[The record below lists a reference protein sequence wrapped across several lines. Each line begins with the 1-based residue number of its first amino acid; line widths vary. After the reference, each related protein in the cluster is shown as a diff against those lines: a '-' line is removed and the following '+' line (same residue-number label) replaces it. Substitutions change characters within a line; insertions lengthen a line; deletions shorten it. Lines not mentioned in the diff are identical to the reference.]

1 MTRLRLVTGDAAGA
15 VADLGV
21 FVPLAAALILV
32 NGLDAGSVLLAAGG
46 LVLVSGL
53 FFRIPFPV
61 QPLKALTAV
70 AVAQGVA
77 PDVIRAAG
85 LEIGVV
91 LLLLSIGNVADVIA
105 RVFTKPVI
113 RALQFGVGVLL
124 IVTAGKLVA
133 DPPSVFRQTL
143 NSPWPMI
150 LAVAALV
157 VVTMAVRRRRYGT
170 ALGILVVGVGW
181 AVVGARP
188 DLASPSIALPDI
200 GIPSP
205 AAFASAFF
213 LLVIPQIPLTF
224 GNAVVAVSDLAHEY
238 FGAAARRVSPSRVC
252 LSCGLGNLASALL
265 GGMPM
270 CHGAG
275 GLTAH
280 FRLGARTATM
290 SLLLGSV
297 FLGLGLFFAPQ
308 VTAIIG
314 LLPAWGLAA
323 FLVYA
328 GARHALLVLDLRRMS
343 LVLAVGAGLIGS
355 LLGNLAVTAITV
367 LICDHGR
374 RLAGQFRSGGV
385 AARAS

>member
-21 FVPLAAALILV
+21 FVPLTAALILV

-91 LLLLSIGNVADVIA
+91 LLLLSIGDVADVVA
-105 RVFTKPVI
+105 RIFTKPVI

-133 DPPSVFRQTL
+133 EPSSVFRQTL
-143 NSPWPMI
+143 HSPWPMI

-157 VVTMAVRRRRYGT
+157 VVTLAVRRRRYGT

-252 LSCGLGNLASALL
+252 LSCGLGNIASALL

-367 LICDHGR
+367 LVCDHGL
-374 RLAGQFRSGGV
+374 RLARQFRSGGV

>member
-21 FVPLAAALILV
+21 FVPLTAALILV

-91 LLLLSIGNVADVIA
+91 LLLLSIGNVADVVA

-143 NSPWPMI
+143 HSPWPMI

-252 LSCGLGNLASALL
+252 LSCGLGNIASALL

-367 LICDHGR
+367 LVCDHGR
-374 RLAGQFRSGGV
+374 RLAATFRSRGV
-385 AARAS
+385 PARPS

>member
-21 FVPLAAALILV
+21 FVPLTAALILV

-91 LLLLSIGNVADVIA
+91 LLLLSIGNVADVVA

-113 RALQFGVGVLL
+113 RALQFGLGVLL
-124 IVTAGKLVA
+124 IVTAEKLVA
-133 DPPSVFRQTL
+133 EPPSVFRQTL
-143 NSPWPMI
+143 HSPWPMI

-157 VVTMAVRRRRYGT
+157 VVTLAVRRRRYGT

-213 LLVIPQIPLTF
+213 LLVIPQFPLTF

-252 LSCGLGNLASALL
+252 LSCGLGNIASALL

-297 FLGLGLFFAPQ
+297 FLGLGLFLAHQ

-314 LLPAWGLAA
+314 LLPVWGLAA

-343 LVLAVGAGLIGS
+343 LVLAVAAGLIGS

-367 LICDHGR
+367 LVCDHGR
-374 RLAGQFRSGGV
+374 RFAAQFRSGGV
-385 AARAS
+385 AARPS

>member
-1 MTRLRLVTGDAAGA
+1 MTRLRLGTGDAAGA

-91 LLLLSIGNVADVIA
+91 LLLLSIGNVADVVA

-157 VVTMAVRRRRYGT
+157 VVTMAVRRRRYGA

-205 AAFASAFF
+205 AALASAFF

-252 LSCGLGNLASALL
+252 LSCGLGNIASALL

-367 LICDHGR
+367 LICDHGL

>member
-181 AVVGARP
+181 AVVGTRP
-188 DLASPSIALPDI
+188 DLASPSIALPNI

-367 LICDHGR
+367 LVCDHGR
-374 RLAGQFRSGGV
+374 HLAAQFRSGGV

>member
-1 MTRLRLVTGDAAGA
+1 
-15 VADLGV
+15 
-21 FVPLAAALILV
+21 
-32 NGLDAGSVLLAAGG
+32 
-46 LVLVSGL
+46 
-53 FFRIPFPV
+53 
-61 QPLKALTAV
+61 
-70 AVAQGVA
+70 
-77 PDVIRAAG
+77 
-85 LEIGVV
+85 
-91 LLLLSIGNVADVIA
+91 
-105 RVFTKPVI
+105 
-113 RALQFGVGVLL
+113 
-124 IVTAGKLVA
+124 
-133 DPPSVFRQTL
+133 
-143 NSPWPMI
+143 
-150 LAVAALV
+150 
-157 VVTMAVRRRRYGT
+157 
-170 ALGILVVGVGW
+170 
-181 AVVGARP
+181 VVGARP

-238 FGAAARRVSPSRVC
+238 FGAAASRVSPSRVC
-252 LSCGLGNLASALL
+252 LSCGLGNIASALL

-367 LICDHGR
+367 LICDHGL
-374 RLAGQFRSGGV
+374 RLARQFRSGGV